1 MPRPLE
7 GLRVVDFTQM
17 FAGPG
22 TGMYLADQGADVIKI
37 EPPNGGRDRAG
48 DGYQNSF
55 LVLNRGKRSLVL
67 DIRRPD
73 GREVAERLVKRSDV
87 MLIAWPPGQAE
98 RLGYDYERMRALNPR
113 LVYAN
118 ITGWGEK
125 GPLAL
130 KEGYDRL
137 MQAYTGITASKR
149 GADGVPQESAIF
161 VADMSI
167 PMVLAYGIML
177 ALWARERTGEGQRV
191 ATSQLEAQIAM
202 QSIYLVFP
210 ERADAAARQANNSG
224 HPSHVYRTQDDRYL
238 TIVPIL
244 EAEWTRLWECLEL
257 PEIAADPS
265 LQSDP
270 GRNAQLSNLQAA
282 LAGRFA
288 TRPLAA
294 WLEAL
299 EAARVPHA
307 PVLLREEF
315 VDHPQ
320 AWENGMLTEVDH
332 PVVGRTKMMAL
343 PVRLSGTPGQV
354 GGPAPGFGQHTTEI
368 LHELGYPPR
377 DVEALYAEGTV
388 R

>member
-1 MPRPLE
+1 MARALE
-7 GLRVVDFTQM
+7 GLRVIDFTQM

-48 DGYQNSF
+48 DGFQNSF

-73 GREVAERLVKRSDV
+73 GREVVHRLVQRSDV

-98 RLGYDYERMRALNPR
+98 RLGYDYERMRAVNPR
-113 LVYAN
+113 IVYAS
-118 ITGWGEK
+118 ITGWGDK
-125 GPLAL
+125 GPLAM

-177 ALWARERTGEGQRV
+177 ALWARERTGEGQKV

-210 ERADAAARQANNSG
+210 ERADAEARQANNTG

-238 TIVPIL
+238 TIVPII
-244 EAEWTRLWECLEL
+244 EAEWTRLWECLDL
-257 PEIAADPS
+257 PELAADPS
-265 LQSDP
+265 FQSDP
-270 GRNAQLSNLQAA
+270 GRNAQLETLQAA

-294 WLEAL
+294 WQEAL
-299 EAARVPHA
+299 TAAGVPYA
-307 PVLLREEF
+307 PILWREEF
-315 VDHPQ
+315 IDHPH
-320 AWENGMLTEVDH
+320 AWENSMLTEVDH

-354 GGPAPGFGQHTTEI
+354 GSPAPAFGQHSTEI
-368 LHELGYPPR
+368 LRELGYASG
-377 DVEALYAEGTV
+377 DIETLYAEGTV